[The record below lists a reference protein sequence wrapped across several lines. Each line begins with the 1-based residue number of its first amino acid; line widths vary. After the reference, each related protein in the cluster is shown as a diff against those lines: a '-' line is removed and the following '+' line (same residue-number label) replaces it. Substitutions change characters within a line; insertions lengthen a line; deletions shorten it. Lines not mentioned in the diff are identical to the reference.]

1 MDLVARRLTLIV
13 AVGALASAV
22 PAIAQDWKGMGRME
36 GRVTDPSGVALPGV
50 TVKLELPE
58 RGGGTTAKTDKKG
71 HWAIGGIAAGTWHID
86 FELPG
91 FASRKVSVSLPSE
104 SSRLAPIEVKLEK
117 AAAPGADPETRGAL
131 ERAEAAYEAGRFA
144 EARAEYAALLAL
156 RPDLAPRVHQ
166 QIGFSWIQEKQHARA
181 VEELE
186 QVLAAEP
193 ENAQVRAIAAQ
204 AALEGGMAEKGR
216 ELLAGLSEGVITDPD
231 AFFNIGVNFLNAG
244 LTEDA
249 VQYFTKAIG
258 LDAAYVDGYFQ
269 RALAYL
275 KLGRTAECRADF
287 ERVLSL
293 APDGPQAPLARKAL
307 QQVP

>member
-1 MDLVARRLTLIV
+1 MELIARRLIWIV
-13 AVGALASAV
+13 VAAALVGAAD
-22 PAIAQDWKGMGRME
+22 AQDWKGVGRME
-36 GRVTDPSGVALPGV
+36 GRVTDESGAALPDV

-58 RGGGTTAKTDKKG
+58 RGGGTTVRTDKKG
-71 HWAIGGIAAGTWHID
+71 RWALGGIAAGTWHID

-91 FASRKVSVSLPSE
+91 HASRRVSVRLPSE
-104 SSRLAPIEVKLEK
+104 SSRLAPLEVKLEK
-117 AAAPGADPETRGAL
+117 APTAGVSPEARQAL
-131 ERAEAAYEAGRFA
+131 DRAEGAYKEGRFA
-144 EARAEYAALLAL
+144 EARAQYATLLAQ
-156 RPDLAPRVHQ
+156 RPDLAPRIHQ
-166 QIGFSWIQEKQHARA
+166 QIGFSWIQEKQYGKA

-186 QVLAAEP
+186 QVLSAEP
-193 ENAQVRAIAAQ
+193 DNAQVRAIAAQ

-216 ELLAGLSEGVITDPD
+216 QLLAGLSEGVIEDPD
-231 AFFNIGVNFLNAG
+231 AFFNIGVNFVNAG

-258 LDAAYVDGYFQ
+258 LDATYVDGYTQ

-275 KLGRTAECRADF
+275 KLGRTAESRADF

-307 QQVP
+307 EQLP